1 MDTLHLSLYLV
12 FSDFISL
19 HGPLF
24 SELQKNIRFFH
35 VFLYIFSLIF
45 FLLLT
50 APTVVLHFAVV
61 TFQILYYFSFMA
73 TSSSFL
79 DSLSPKIVLRIWTKI
94 LERLSALIPLHKRI
108 YASWMWSWN
117 CPPQYLSFRM
127 IHLPCS
133 PSKREMIEGKDN
145 FPKRMIRSSDFDQT
159 QTKVKAQSSAAH
171 PRTTDKT
178 KYAATLSPQ
187 PTLLASSLQCIRYL
201 YFS

>member
-1 MDTLHLSLYLV
+1 MDPFSLSYRKI
-12 FSDFISL
+12 SD
-19 HGPLF
+19 
-24 SELQKNIRFFH
+24 FFH
-35 VFLYIFSLIF
+35 VFLYIFSAIF

-79 DSLSPKIVLRIWTKI
+79 DSLSPKIFLRLWTKI

-133 PSKREMIEGKDN
+133 PSKREMIEGKDS
-145 FPKRMIRSSDFDQT
+145 FPKRMIRFSDFDQI
-159 QTKVKAQSSAAH
+159 QKKVKAQSSAAH